1 MESSG
6 SGLTSH
12 LEEKHGCV
20 NLDRNDLKIGNKG
33 KLISSGDRFTWIKRS
48 EKLNTSK
55 NKVNSE
61 KGLPWNKE
69 KCDKVDF
76 THLRDRVSGLR
87 TTLELM

>member
-55 NKVNSE
+55 TKLTAR
-61 KGLPWNKE
+61 KGCPGTKKSAIKSISHIYEIELAVLGQPW
-69 KCDKVDF
+69 
-76 THLRDRVSGLR
+76 S
-87 TTLELM
+87 